1 LLLLGWSVTR
11 IAKRLH
17 CTDRAIRYAIDKAEF
32 QTLFDTLQQEH
43 FQAVHHQ
50 LGNLLT
56 GAVDALEKMLRHKDW
71 QARDADLEHIFR
83 IHGKYFE
90 RIDVFDHS
98 RHVQGE
104 PADESMSDE
113 MRQKARELLTMQ
125 RQMLQKSL
133 PARFRTYEPDPDRH
147 GHHEERDDATGRYTS
162 SNGHDDE
169 DA

>member
-1 LLLLGWSVTR
+1 VPR

-71 QARDADLEHIFR
+71 QARDAALEHIFR
-83 IHGKYFE
+83 IHGKYVE

>member
-1 LLLLGWSVTR
+1 MKKRQPERQPLRTLPRDLRRQTQQYAIARLLLLGWSVTR

-71 QARDADLEHIFR
+71 QARDAALEHIFR
-83 IHGKYFE
+83 IHGKYVE

-133 PARFRTYEPDPDRH
+133 PARFL
-147 GHHEERDDATGRYTS
+147 
-162 SNGHDDE
+162 
-169 DA
+169 

>member
-1 LLLLGWSVTR
+1 V
-11 IAKRLH
+11 
-17 CTDRAIRYAIDKAEF
+17 
-32 QTLFDTLQQEH
+32 LF
-43 FQAVHHQ
+43 F
-50 LGNLLT
+50 LT
-56 GAVDALEKMLRHKDW
+56 GGVSFCSGVGSARGSSYGEPKVTPPSPVYTPSDPTSDW
-71 QARDADLEHIFR
+71 QARDAALEHIFR
-83 IHGKYFE
+83 IHGKYVE